1 MNVRT
6 LVLVGFA
13 VVSQI
18 GIAHPVAVAQS
29 TQWRAGSVEH
39 STAPHAFGANC
50 RSKLVVNGQTT
61 VDTKYAGGLAIDSWK
76 REAER
81 VYGAG
86 FSNFKAAREPVARCR
101 QTGSNPLLQ
110 CFVSGNPCLENRAP
124 AKPTVES

>member
-1 MNVRT
+1 MNVRNA
-6 LVLVGFA
+6 VLAGF
-13 VVSQI
+13 VVALQI
-18 GIAHPVAVAQS
+18 GIAHPAAVAQS

-39 STAPHAFGANC
+39 SNLPHAFGANC
-50 RSKLVVNGQTT
+50 RPKLIVSGQTT

-81 VYGAG
+81 VHGVG
-86 FSNFKAAREPVARCR
+86 FANFKAAREPVARCR
-101 QTGSNPLLQ
+101 QIGNNPLLQ